1 VPCRH
6 AATPDGWRHG
16 ACAPC
21 ACCAAL
27 SARSAAACRPG
38 ARARAVSRLPP
49 RSLRRGACFGV
60 QQLPCRGQ
68 HACRLPQRSVTR
80 SCDPEGLALLARSL
94 GALPEWTRLAAPLR
108 GRVPADAAVGRLSAA
123 LLCPY
128 PPGVPVALPG
138 EALTAEGLATLR
150 AVLAAGGKVTGAAD
164 DSLNTLLVIAEH
176 MRT

>member
-1 VPCRH
+1 M
-6 AATPDGWRHG
+6 
-16 ACAPC
+16 
-21 ACCAAL
+21 
-27 SARSAAACRPG
+27 
-38 ARARAVSRLPP
+38 
-49 RSLRRGACFGV
+49 
-60 QQLPCRGQ
+60 
-68 HACRLPQRSVTR
+68 
-80 SCDPEGLALLARSL
+80 ARSL